1 MYAQATN
8 DAMDSFVGDMKCQ
21 LYVHIESMLEKEV
34 SLQLQAKMSEEQKK
48 KGEKKEEKK
57 EEEKEVEKE
66 EEKKEVNSNIQTGPA
81 TNQLFF
87 RRNIFKEKIIKEEES
102 QSLLANNDYE

>member
-1 MYAQATN
+1 M
-8 DAMDSFVGDMKCQ
+8 
-21 LYVHIESMLEKEV
+21 
-34 SLQLQAKMSEEQKK
+34 
-48 KGEKKEEKK
+48 

-66 EEKKEVNSNIQTGPA
+66 EEKKEVNSNMQTGPA

>member
-1 MYAQATN
+1 
-8 DAMDSFVGDMKCQ
+8 
-21 LYVHIESMLEKEV
+21 MLEKEV

-57 EEEKEVEKE
+57 EEEKEEEKEVEKE
-66 EEKKEVNSNIQTGPA
+66 EEKKEVNSNMQTGPA